1 MNSIREVRNEVR
13 EIETHIK
20 SLEPTREAQIKVI
33 SKAQSMSIDDERTL
47 TILALVKNRIIRS

>member
-1 MNSIREVRNEVR
+1 MEVRNEVR